1 MAEDQRE
8 KQVLDGDVGAAGER
22 LEGFRQVER
31 ADLHQPEQVQ
41 RTLAGEHAGE
51 RHDDQHRVQQE
62 MPGLGGRALPVR
74 VPLQGIRDTLD
85 AAQRQACQG
94 QQEYRHAQRLVQG
107 EDVALAAEQAGE
119 EVGAV
124 GQGDDQQDRDGAEP
138 VQGDL

>member
-1 MAEDQRE
+1 MA
-8 KQVLDGDVGAAGER
+8 AAAWPR
-22 LEGFRQVER
+22 ISAKSRYWTVTWVPPANALK
-31 ADLHQPEQVQ
+31 AS
-41 RTLAGEHAGE
+41 
-51 RHDDQHRVQQE
+51 
-62 MPGLGGRALPVR
+62 GRS
-74 VPLQGIRDTLD
+74 TLD